1 MTKNISIIGSSNIV
15 LSHISALKKVNF
27 NIIAIYTTRKQT
39 KKIKLIAKK
48 FKIKKFFNN
57 FQLFLQFSSLHK
69 SHFLLAPRICDNK
82 KFLDS
87 LLDLEYKPKIFTEK
101 PLFLNKNNFTKYL
114 KYKNRI
120 FVGYN
125 RCFYK
130 GINILKK
137 KNISNSFLIVK
148 CPELSQERIF
158 SNTCHIVSI
167 LFFLFKNLKILSKIK
182 TKKFISLNL
191 LADRNNYISMI
202 IYFKA
207 IDNFSIEII
216 NNKFKYKISPLE
228 NLTLYKNLT
237 KRNNKYFLKIKQTI
251 NENYKYKP
259 GFVMQAIEFK
269 KFCFDKKIIF
279 NNIQFAKKII
289 AFCNKIAD

>member
-1 MTKNISIIGSSNIV
+1 MRNNISIIGSSNIV
-15 LSHISALKKVNF
+15 LSHILALKKVNF

-39 KKIKLIAKK
+39 KKIRLIAKK
-48 FKIKKFFNN
+48 FKIKKFFND
-57 FQLFLQFSSLHK
+57 FQLFLQFSTFHK
-69 SHFLLAPRICDNK
+69 SNFLLAPRICDNE

-87 LLDLEYKPKIFTEK
+87 LLDLKYKPKIFSEK

-114 KYKNRI
+114 RFKNRI
-120 FVGYN
+120 FIGYN

-130 GINILKK
+130 GINTLKK
-137 KNISNSFLIVK
+137 ENISNSFFIVK

-167 LFFLFKNLKILSKIK
+167 LFFLFKHLKILTKIK
-182 TKKFISLNL
+182 TRKFISLNL

-216 NNKFKYKISPLE
+216 NNKFKYKISPIE
-228 NLTLYKNLT
+228 NLTFYNNLT
-237 KRNNKYFLKIKQTI
+237 KRNNQYFLKTRHTI
-251 NENYKYKP
+251 NENLKYKP
-259 GFVMQAIEFK
+259 GFIMQAIEFK
-269 KFCFDKKIIF
+269 KFCLNEKIIF
-279 NNIQFAKKII
+279 NNVQFAKKVITL
-289 AFCNKIAD
+289 CNKITS